1 MGGLSPWHLLIFLAV
16 VVLLF
21 GAKKLPDAA
30 RGLGRSMRIFKSE
43 VKEMQ
48 HEGKDGEQ
56 PQQALPSNAQYPQG
70 DQQYQ
75 QYAQPQQNFQQ
86 PQQAYQQPQ
95 QGGVQ
100 QVFQQQPPQQ
110 GGVQQDYQHPQ
121 QGGVQQ
127 GYQHPQQGGVQ
138 QGYQQPNVN
147 PGQPYNPGGN
157 APYNPGTQNQ

>member
-86 PQQAYQQPQ
+86 PQQAYQQQPQ
-95 QGGVQ
+95 QGG
-100 QVFQQQPPQQ
+100 F
-110 GGVQQDYQHPQ
+110 
-121 QGGVQQ
+121 
-127 GYQHPQQGGVQ
+127 Q
-138 QGYQQPNVN
+138 QGYQQPQQQGGFQQGYQQPQQQNVN
-147 PGQPYNPGGN
+147 PGQPYNPGEN

>member
-56 PQQALPSNAQYPQG
+56 PQQALPSNAQYPQA

-86 PQQAYQQPQ
+86 PQQGFQQPQ
-95 QGGVQ
+95 Q
-100 QVFQQQPPQQ
+100 Q
-110 GGVQQDYQHPQ
+110 GGYP
-121 QGGVQQ
+121 
-127 GYQHPQQGGVQ
+127 
-138 QGYQQPNVN
+138 QGYQQQNMN
-147 PGQPYNPGGN
+147 PGQPHNPGGN
-157 APYNPGTQNQ
+157 DPYNPGTRNQ